1 MIEVQDLRKSFDS
14 AEILKGVSTTFDT
27 GKINLIIGQSGS
39 GKTVF
44 LKSLLNVYEP
54 TSGTILFDGRD
65 ISKMTP
71 KQKQILRSEIGT
83 VFQGSALF
91 DSLTVRDNIMFPLD
105 MFTNLTFTEKKKRV
119 KEVMGQ
125 VELINAGKKFPAE
138 ISGGM
143 QKRVAIARA
152 IVNNP
157 KYLFL
162 MNPTLD

>member
-14 AEILKGVSTTFDT
+14 VEILKGVSTTFDT

-65 ISKMTP
+65 ISKMTS

-83 VFQGSALF
+83 VFHAVDRKS
-91 DSLTVRDNIMFPLD
+91 V
-105 MFTNLTFTEKKKRV
+105 V
-119 KEVMGQ
+119 
-125 VELINAGKKFPAE
+125 
-138 ISGGM
+138 
-143 QKRVAIARA
+143 
-152 IVNNP
+152 
-157 KYLFL
+157 
-162 MNPTLD
+162 